1 MKTFL
6 LGMLALPL
14 TLIAAGTVK
23 AAANLEKATFAG
35 GCFWCM
41 EHPFDALPGVVSV
54 TAGYTGG
61 QKKNPTYEEVSAGG
75 TGHAEAVQIVF
86 DPSKI
91 SYGKLLDVYWRNID
105 PTTKDRQFCDSG
117 NQYRAA
123 IFYHTEEQHRA
134 ALQSKEA
141 LEKAKP
147 FKEPVVT
154 GIVPAGEFYPAE
166 EYHQHYYKKNPIR
179 YKYYRTGCGRDRRL
193 KELWGSAAGDEVAEG
208 RRGAGCGGCYPPQPQ
223 EGFEPESHPFRIAA
237 AHPTPGVTE
246 IAFVGQ
252 FIAHAPHSMQA
263 SRSRI
268 RAFRSATAKTP

>member
-6 LGMLALPL
+6 FGFLAIPL
-14 TLIAAGTVK
+14 TLVAAGTVT
-23 AAANLEKATFAG
+23 AAATLEKATFAG

-61 QKKNPTYEEVSAGG
+61 QKKQPTYEEVSAGG

-86 DPSKI
+86 DPSKTG
-91 SYGKLLDVYWRNID
+91 YAKLLAVYWRNID

-141 LEKAKP
+141 LEKTKS
-147 FKEPVVT
+147 FKEP
-154 GIVPAGEFYPAE
+154 
-166 EYHQHYYKKNPIR
+166 
-179 YKYYRTGCGRDRRL
+179 
-193 KELWGSAAGDEVAEG
+193 
-208 RRGAGCGGCYPPQPQ
+208 
-223 EGFEPESHPFRIAA
+223 
-237 AHPTPGVTE
+237 
-246 IAFVGQ
+246 
-252 FIAHAPHSMQA
+252 
-263 SRSRI
+263 
-268 RAFRSATAKTP
+268 